1 MTKLRIWSLFLLLLG
16 ICSCVDQISFP
27 LEKADTERLIV
38 SGLITDG
45 KGTKR
50 IYLSTTT
57 AANPIRASTAGSSV
71 VCKSLTDSCTVS
83 APSDSIH
90 CM

>member
-50 IYLSTTT
+50 I
-57 AANPIRASTAGSSV
+57 
-71 VCKSLTDSCTVS
+71 
-83 APSDSIH
+83 
-90 CM
+90 